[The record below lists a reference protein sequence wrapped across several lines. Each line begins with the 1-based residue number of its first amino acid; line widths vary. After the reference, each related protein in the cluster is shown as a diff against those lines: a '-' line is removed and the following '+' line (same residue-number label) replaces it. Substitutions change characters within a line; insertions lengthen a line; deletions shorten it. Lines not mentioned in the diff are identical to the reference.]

1 MVQEFLGTALNTAVP
16 FLINLFHNIIEPY
29 LLKSLHS
36 YEINIWKLEQPFL
49 QKPPYLKLPI
59 DPQFQHNQ
67 LLIQVV
73 DLSHE
78 LPELV
83 LLLVRPH
90 GAELGVLLEHYVG
103 AHPFWD
109 CVLTYSSIFFK
120 LELETA
126 IIENSP
132 DLILEVV

>member
-1 MVQEFLGTALNTAVP
+1 M
-16 FLINLFHNIIEPY
+16 
-29 LLKSLHS
+29 
-36 YEINIWKLEQPFL
+36 EQPFL

-90 GAELGVLLEHYVG
+90 GAELGVLLEHYVW
-103 AHPFWD
+103 AHPFGD